1 VAVAVAACATAVRAA
16 ARAEVEMAVAATG
29 STVARL
35 TWARSARLSWKGL
48 GWEEAATVQASGS
61 TVRQLA
67 VAAARVAKEAAM
79 VAQCMALG
87 RANVTRSA
95 SARAASRAAARLA
108 TERAGTGRAGS
119 GEGRRAKV
127 RAA

>member
-1 VAVAVAACATAVRAA
+1 MAVAACATAVRAA